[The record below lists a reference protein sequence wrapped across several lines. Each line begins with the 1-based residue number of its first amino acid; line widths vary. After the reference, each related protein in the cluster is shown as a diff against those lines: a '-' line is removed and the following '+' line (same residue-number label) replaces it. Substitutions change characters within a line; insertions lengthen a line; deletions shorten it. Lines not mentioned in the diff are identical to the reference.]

1 MCSTHAALVDT
12 LLGLSM
18 EKKKKKT
25 GNYAEPSK
33 DLDFLSSLWTAGR
46 LIRGEKKWEFCH
58 RVFLPDLRADMQKHV
73 AWILNVEIVSNSC
86 NETG

>member
-1 MCSTHAALVDT
+1 MCSTHKEPVDT

-18 EKKKKKT
+18 EKHT
-25 GNYAEPSK
+25 EIYAEPSK

-46 LIRGEKKWEFCH
+46 LIRGEEKWEFCH
-58 RVFLPDLRADMQKHV
+58 RVFLPDLHADMQKDV
-73 AWILNVEIVSNSC
+73 SWILNVEIVSNSC